1 MDADERWRIL
11 RLHVDDAIPLAELV
25 RTTGVPRR
33 TLTRWLARY
42 RTGGYD
48 ALSDSVRLDRGVRRT
63 SPDLVALVEALA
75 LTRPRPSI
83 ATIHRRLVERCAG
96 RDADAPS
103 YSTVQNIV
111 RALDPGMVTLAL
123 DGPAS
128 YRDKHE
134 LLLRRRADQPNAVWQ
149 ADHTM
154 LDILIV
160 GPDGRPARPWLT
172 VILDDYSR
180 AVCGYLVFLG
190 APSAANTA
198 LALRQ
203 AIWHKVQPDWPI
215 CGIPNVLY
223 VDHGSDFTSHRLS
236 ATAGSLHLRIVHSA
250 VGRPQ
255 GRGKIERFFGTV
267 NTELLTGLPGHLTTK
282 TPAPSPVLDL
292 AGLDAAVV
300 AFIGRYNTRIHRET
314 KQSPVDAWI
323 AGGWLARMPYSLEQL
338 DGFLLTVPAS
348 RIVQRDG
355 IRFQGLRYTSPTL
368 APFVGATVTIRYDPR
383 DITEIR
389 VFHRNIYLC
398 TAVNP
403 EHQSETVSL
412 KQIQAARNAHRR
424 ALRGQ
429 IQERIAVVE
438 HPPAQEPPSEPV
450 SQQRRRRLR
459 TYEEDQ

>member
-83 ATIHRRLVERCAG
+83 ATIHRRLVEHCAG

-180 AVCGYLVFLG
+180 AVCGYLAFLG

-203 AIWHKVQPDWPI
+203 AIWHKVQPDWPV
-215 CGIPNVLY
+215 CGIPDVLY

-236 ATAGSLHLRIVHSA
+236 ATAGALHLRIVHSA

-267 NTELLTGLPGHLTTK
+267 NTELLAGLPGHLTQRMS
-282 TPAPSPVLDL
+282 APSPVLDL
-292 AGLDAAVV
+292 ASLDAAVL
-300 AFIGRYNTRIHRET
+300 AFIGRYNTRVHRET

-323 AGGWLARMPYSLEQL
+323 AGGWLPRMPDSLEQL

-348 RIVQRDG
+348 RVVQRDG

-389 VFHRNIYLC
+389 VFHRNTYLC

-403 EHQSETVSL
+403 EHQSETISL

-438 HPPAQEPPSEPV
+438 HPLAQEPPSEPV